1 MVNKRQASKNE
12 QAEQAIVG
20 IKPRS
25 SRRPDPPRRTAT
37 LELLNQVEDDLR
49 GAAGLLRFSPQVEK
63 RYQQLHAAARIQHF
77 VWTSLI
83 GLLLY
88 DFLLTYDWYIMPDV
102 FVKSKIFH
110 IVVTVVDLLTIFMIQ
125 RRIVPPESITAILL
139 AIVGNAVY
147 TSYRSQMPNAV
158 LVAFTIPLL
167 VVFGNIVL
175 PLPFRLAIAFSVAS
189 VSAASWTI
197 WNHPGLDL
205 GARLFVVML
214 NASMAFYTLIA
225 TYRIEGGERKA
236 YLLTLRET
244 LRGETLVER
253 NRELSEL
260 SETDQLT
267 GVANRR
273 VFDRNL
279 EQLWKEHQQSRTP
292 VALLI
297 VDIDHFKKLNDTHGH
312 INGDICLR
320 AVADRLRKL
329 MQAHQSLARF
339 GGEEFAVL
347 LEGEGAYR
355 AAAVAERLRAE
366 IETMPVLLAGSDDKP
381 HRITISVGCAAT
393 IPRTDL
399 SPAELFVAADK
410 ALYRAKHEGRNRVST
425 QPLEIGNLSSDEE
438 TQAVLAT
445 KSEGRLK
452 TSTTQLGLI
461 G

>member
-1 MVNKRQASKNE
+1 MAIRAQTSPKHVNTTG
-12 QAEQAIVG
+12 G
-20 IKPRS
+20 IEPRS
-25 SRRPDPPRRTAT
+25 SRRAEADRHTETAV
-37 LELLNQVEDDLR
+37 LLNQVEDDLR
-49 GAAGLLRFSPQVEK
+49 GAAGLLRFNPQIEQ
-63 RYQQLHAAARIQHF
+63 RYQQLHAAARIRHF

-88 DFLLTYDWYIMPDV
+88 DFLLTYDWFLMPDV
-102 FVKSKIFH
+102 FVQSKVIH
-110 IVVTVVDLLTIFMIQ
+110 IVVTVVDLLVIFMIH
-125 RRIVPPESITAILL
+125 RRVVPPESITAILL

-147 TSYRSQMPNAV
+147 TSSRSQMPNAV
-158 LVAFTIPLL
+158 LVSFTIPLL

-189 VSAASWTI
+189 ISAASWTI
-197 WNHPGLDL
+197 WNHPGLDV

-244 LRGETLVER
+244 LRGETLVEQ
-253 NRELSEL
+253 NRALSEL

-279 EQLWKEHQQSRTP
+279 EQLWKEHQQSQTP

-297 VDIDHFKKLNDTHGH
+297 IDIDHFKKLNDTHGH

-320 AVADRLRKL
+320 KAADRLRKL
-329 MQAHQSLARF
+329 MQAHQSLARY
-339 GGEEFAVL
+339 GGEEFVVL

-355 AAAVAERLRAE
+355 AEAVAERLRAE
-366 IETMPVLLAGSDDKP
+366 IEIMPVLLAGTDNKP
-381 HRITISVGCAAT
+381 HHLTISIGCATA
-393 IPRTDL
+393 IPRTEL
-399 SPAELFVAADK
+399 TPAELFIAADK
-410 ALYRAKHEGRNRVST
+410 ALYRAKHEGRNRVCT
-425 QPLEIGNLSSDEE
+425 QMFEDLPLDERMQLFAPSKSDR
-438 TQAVLAT
+438 T
-445 KSEGRLK
+445 LK
-452 TSTTQLGLI
+452 TSVAYTGLLG
-461 G
+461 